1 MKSSPFGMSILSSF
15 YCLAGLSYGLLQSLF
30 NLFKGDDEKLTHNYN
45 FAINNYELLKAK
57 GLLKINTP
65 GALSI
70 VKDPE
75 LKMRVIAMLDYYS
88 QLALRPIHNYLLECL
103 KRLPCDRTFTQDPR
117 FTTGTGRPGD
127 HYWSLDLSAA
137 TDRFPITI
145 QKKVIA
151 QIFGYEISN
160 DWVNL
165 LVNRVYSYGENNFKY
180 EVGQPM
186 GAYSS

>member
-30 NLFKGDDEKLTHNYN
+30 NLFNKDDEKLTHNYN

-117 FTTGTGRPGD
+117 FTAGTGKSGD
-127 HYWSLDLSAA
+127 HY
-137 TDRFPITI
+137 
-145 QKKVIA
+145 
-151 QIFGYEISN
+151 
-160 DWVNL
+160 
-165 LVNRVYSYGENNFKY
+165 
-180 EVGQPM
+180 
-186 GAYSS
+186 